1 MEKLMI
7 FMMVLVSVLTLWV
20 KDIEIFLMDRAYR
33 TVQYGLEHAVHDA
46 ALQIQILP
54 LSEGHIVFDQVKAEE
69 VLMESIQKNIPV
81 DSSLSPSS
89 DLFFTQPL
97 EILDIIYLDHHYIDM
112 NTGLNMRFPSM
123 WEYTLPDGETFERA
137 IFGPSI
143 ALVVNVEAQG
153 SGEMKPFVVIQE
165 YKR

>member
-1 MEKLMI
+1 MI

-20 KDIEIFLMDRAYR
+20 KDVEIFLMDRAYR

-54 LSEGHIVFDQVKAEE
+54 LSEGHIVFDQLKAEE
-69 VLMESIQKNIPV
+69 VLMESIQRNITV

-89 DLFFTQPL
+89 DLFLTQPMV
-97 EILDIIYLDHHYIDM
+97 ILDIIYLDQNYIDV
-112 NTGLNMRFPSM
+112 NTGSNISFPTL
-123 WEYTLPDGETFERA
+123 WEYTLPNGYTFERA

-143 ALVVNVEAQG
+143 ALIVNVEVQG